1 AAPLPERP
9 ASPAPARSLKLV
21 NGRWFDGRTFRRRVF
36 YAAGG
41 VLTGTAPAAVE
52 ETVDLK
58 DGYVVPPFGDAHNHY
73 IAGPHDIDA
82 ILGQYLRD
90 GIFYAKNPAS
100 IARDTDRIRGKI
112 NRPDGV
118 DVVFAN
124 AGLTASGG
132 HPVKLYEE

>member
-1 AAPLPERP
+1 MGRFRNRVASLVIAGLALVGVASVAPAAAPLPERP

-90 GIFYAKNPAS
+90 GIFYAKSPARR
-100 IARDTDRIRGKI
+100 AR
-112 NRPDGV
+112 N
-118 DVVFAN
+118 
-124 AGLTASGG
+124 
-132 HPVKLYEE
+132 